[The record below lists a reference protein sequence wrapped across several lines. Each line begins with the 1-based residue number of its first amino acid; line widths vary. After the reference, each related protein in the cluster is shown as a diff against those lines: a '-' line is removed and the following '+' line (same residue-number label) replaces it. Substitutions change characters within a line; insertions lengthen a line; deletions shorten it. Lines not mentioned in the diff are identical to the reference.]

1 MHHEEGSQALL
12 CFIPVDISSHPYTT
26 ENLTAFLLEATMSY
40 NVYTAEYIGS
50 PNHVRLYVETDS
62 SKKMGLVF
70 HVIGN
75 ILMGMTYEKKIDERP
90 DTSVTYVDNSMV
102 RIGSVEATDLAR
114 FELACEAVPVPG
126 KQLTLIGT
134 RLDPSKPVRRCG
146 EWVQDAKEKLLAEGI
161 VRK

>member
-1 MHHEEGSQALL
+1 
-12 CFIPVDISSHPYTT
+12 
-26 ENLTAFLLEATMSY
+26 MSY

-90 DTSVTYVDNSMV
+90 DTSATYVDNSMV

-126 KQLTLIGT
+126 KQLTLNGT

-146 EWVQDAKEKLLAEGI
+146 EWVQDAKEKLLAEEI
-161 VRK
+161 VRE

>member
-1 MHHEEGSQALL
+1 
-12 CFIPVDISSHPYTT
+12 
-26 ENLTAFLLEATMSY
+26 MSY
-40 NVYTAEYIGS
+40 NVYTAE
-50 PNHVRLYVETDS
+50 DS
-62 SKKMGLVF
+62 SKKTGLVF

-126 KQLTLIGT
+126 KQLALNGT
-134 RLDPSKPVRRCG
+134 RLDPSKPVHRCG
-146 EWVQDAKEKLLAEGI
+146 EWVQDAKEKFLAEGI
-161 VRK
+161 VRE